1 MTSAGCPKMP
11 RPLIGIGTGGATEY
25 LSSML
30 FAMVLTRCSEFH
42 YVNLC
47 SSDHNLTG
55 MDRLFL
61 SVVRP
66 SEVIGIRKS
75 SAIVSVA

>member
-1 MTSAGCPKMP
+1 M
-11 RPLIGIGTGGATEY
+11 
-25 LSSML
+25 

-42 YVNLC
+42 YVNLRP
-47 SSDHNLTG
+47 SGHNLSG

-66 SEVIGIRKS
+66 SEVIGIRIEVVGYRQCCMMITWFKDS
-75 SAIVSVA
+75 LVTNAGSQVAFSEDQS